1 MDFLRH
7 LFAYISLFCVVI
19 CWNLTNMVTNNKR
32 WQIRLPL
39 LEFSTLTEDLKSI
52 LDEQFSSSV
61 TRWRESSIGEQS
73 CFGEKSKAEQP
84 PKTAVNHETWNPSN
98 YAPPEPQLLP
108 SFKPSHVETT
118 NVVKLSRSHPCWQ
131 RGVGDVWWWRG
142 PVALSV
148 SPKWVVS
155 SADGLPSAQP
165 PLSPLYKSHIN
176 SRHRGAHVTAVAL
189 NSDNNHRLFNA
200 NLSINCPAFTF

>member
-7 LFAYISLFCVVI
+7 LFAYISLLCFVI
-19 CWNLTNMVTNNKR
+19 CWNLTYMVTNNKR

-98 YAPPEPQLLP
+98 YAPPEPQLASTKFQTKPRRDNKCCKTLSLP
-108 SFKPSHVETT
+108 SLLAKGGLVMFGD
-118 NVVKLSRSHPCWQ
+118 
-131 RGVGDVWWWRG
+131 GVGQWHSQCHQSG
-142 PVALSV
+142 S
-148 SPKWVVS
+148 
-155 SADGLPSAQP
+155 
-165 PLSPLYKSHIN
+165 
-176 SRHRGAHVTAVAL
+176 
-189 NSDNNHRLFNA
+189 
-200 NLSINCPAFTF
+200 